1 MSQLNTPLSPDVHCQ
16 CNPLVFRYQFIP
28 TCGTLRHHVMQM
40 AHETLVAAWRE
51 CQGCEAAILEELRAA
66 LVLLHSYILIKPLVR
81 LGDHKVCDHPASRYG
96 L

>member
-1 MSQLNTPLSPDVHCQ
+1 
-16 CNPLVFRYQFIP
+16 
-28 TCGTLRHHVMQM
+28 MQM